1 MLSTDGKWKLNPRLH
16 SVKFIFDTPTPANA
30 QTPDEIIFENPF
42 PNDVP
47 GVPKRFVFRNPTTK
61 DPKEEEVIPQTAQN
75 HENESLSSGLLTVEP
90 LLDTKRP
97 VTDVKTT
104 AHQFSHIK
112 GPVCELG
119 RDIKSAVCA
128 AWALILSSQTDSEDI
143 RYSVC
148 VQNPKNL
155 QISQPPSPLQLSI
168 NRNQQA
174 SAFLEYVAGKPAIS
188 GVVDTESTLMTP
200 ATDEASFQTIV
211 AFSTTALGVHQL
223 SDVSGRTI
231 RIECSINDQELEL
244 SATFDQQ
251 HFSRPAARL
260 LLSDLEHILWQLDH
274 LSTTHQMT
282 LGEIQ
287 TISPASQRHLVHL
300 NRPLPREE
308 YILVH
313 DVIAQQAGTQQ
324 QAQAVCAW
332 DGNLSY
338 SQLQTH
344 VEKLSNHLSSIG
356 VGPEV
361 LVPVIFEKSVW
372 SIVAILGVA
381 SAGGAVVALDPSL
394 PAARIQMI
402 VQDVKATVVLSS
414 TGSQNKIPEQ
424 IPRESRVIVN
434 ESLFK
439 KLSTRRSSWST
450 QSSATS
456 DNALYVV
463 YTSGSTG
470 KPKGVVVTHTA
481 FCSSSK
487 GFSKA
492 IDLNA
497 PSARVLQYSSFSFDI
512 SMLEIFSTLM
522 AGACLCIPSEE
533 ERMNDL
539 ASCISSM
546 DVNWAMLT
554 PSVASLM
561 SPEDVPSLEVLCFVG
576 EALPQ
581 AVADTWADHVK
592 AINAYGPAECSA
604 ITIVS
609 KPRIKGVKSISLGQ
623 PANCAVWIV
632 TDNGQLASFNTI
644 GEIVI
649 EGPPVARGY
658 LGDKEKT
665 DTVFLDNPDF
675 LHGIVADPMRCYRT
689 GDLGRMSVDG
699 SIDFFGRKDSQV
711 KINGQRVELGEI
723 EHQLKKFLRL
733 TQSFEPPEPIWDVA
747 VELLRPMGASNGVLT
762 AFIASK
768 STIGSLAHFRKQTIA
783 SETDLVWRDTHGRFQ
798 VASREL
804 LRILPAYMVP
814 NAVIPCHALPLSASG
829 KVDRKALRSFGNDM
843 TAKQLLQLP
852 EQQND
857 GFSIASTYKS
867 EPQSAECTDCDEE
880 SSVGQ
885 HTISSD
891 AHPLCD
897 TSVSWSGSSGASLT
911 PIETSLRKAWAK
923 VLEVSEDTIRIDDD
937 FFRLGGDS
945 IGAIKVVAACRQLS
959 LQINVANI
967 FKNTVLRKMA
977 LVCKST
983 ADNCVK
989 ATTQFAPFQ
998 LLDQSAISELRE
1010 EASFQCNVKSEDI
1023 EDLYPCTH
1031 MQEGL
1036 MAVNL
1041 TRPGSYTGRWI
1052 HPLPKDIDLARFR
1065 SAWEDIHAT
1074 SSILRTRFATTSAA
1088 GSLQAVIRE
1097 RVQWLSHD
1105 DLEAYLEQDDSDPM
1119 YPGDSLNRFA
1129 LVSSKGGDMI
1139 FVWTIHHMLYDG
1151 WSLAM
1156 LCNKLNDTYQG
1167 RVMKPTTDYRHFIFY
1182 TQQLSPSTYTDY
1194 WMKELHKCPVS
1205 CFPAAPKQGYQ
1216 SFARAVVRDELTI
1229 DLDPSSGI
1237 TMSSLVRAAWS
1248 LMISNFSM
1256 SDDVVFGATVSGRN
1270 APIDDIESI
1279 EGPTIATIPIRV
1291 RLERELAILNFLRQI
1306 QDQATSMIPFEQAG
1320 IRQIKTLNEDTK
1332 RGCEFQNLLVVQAGG
1347 TWDETGSGPL
1357 TKPIY
1362 REEYTTFPVT
1372 CEVWLHPRKVEFA
1385 THVDEEVTS
1394 RVFVAQAI
1402 ETVKIIMT
1410 QLAWAASRPY
1420 SCSKVADLAFDKL
1433 PSLPETVNLNQAASN
1448 VSYTLHGIINNKSQV
1463 QPKRDAVAST
1473 TDCVSYASLESMS
1486 SALAR
1491 HLIHSGVSSG
1501 EMIPLCF
1508 EKSVWIV
1515 VAMLGVLKAG
1525 AAFVPLD
1532 PNQPISRLR
1541 EVAFQV
1547 KAKTVLMSRFH
1558 AKATDLG
1565 ITTSIIV
1572 DRESLERFA
1581 SFGSTKRLASYS
1593 EPDSPAY
1600 VVFTSGSTGTPK
1612 GIVISH
1618 SAFVSSA
1625 VAHGSAFRM
1634 SCDNRVL
1641 QFSAYS
1647 FDASLFEI
1655 LTTLIHGG
1663 TVFIPT
1669 EKERFQGIGD
1679 FIRKNDVNFALL
1691 TPSVARIIDP
1701 TEVPSLQTLVLGG
1714 EAPDHLLVKKWLDAG
1729 TELFNA
1735 YGPSECSVIA
1745 ACHSYSHEGDPRTI
1759 GHPIGCSS
1767 WIVDPDD
1774 EATLVPDGEIGEL
1787 LIGGPILADGYLD
1800 DPGRTAAAFIGTP
1813 SWPMESH
1820 PRVDKRLYKTG
1831 DLVKKKNDG
1840 NMVYVGRK
1848 DMQVKINGQR
1858 IELGDIESNLA
1869 VCLWVK
1875 RGVVLF
1881 PSCGP
1886 FSRQLVAVLELE
1898 MSHKTADGLPRM
1910 STFFN
1915 KKVDSIRRELAGKIP
1930 SVMLPSHWVDVNA
1943 LCRSGFPLS
1952 ASGKVDRKQII
1963 TSLEAHSKRGSSIV
1977 EEPARAS
1984 EESSVILPDEITAY
1998 ELAGKIASLIPF
2010 KSSSGSTL
2018 LRGFDDLLLHASG
2031 LDSLNMMSLM
2041 HFIRMKY
2048 RTGISMQI
2056 LMDEKTSIRT
2066 LAALIIGSSPRQNE
2080 ISEFPFQASGGG
2092 VDIMGQ
2098 INRYDDELLQ
2108 LSRKYHGTAIR
2119 KPVKKD
2125 NDIKVFLTG
2134 ASGYLGTQI
2143 LRQLLERRDVSCV
2156 TTLVRSRNLQA
2167 ARNRVIEA
2175 ARKTLWWTEFHE
2187 DKLEV
2192 WVGDLSQPKLGL
2204 EHDQWDLLS
2213 DGYSF
2218 DVIIHNGAVVHWNKS
2233 YSALESVNV
2242 GATAQL
2248 LGLTIQHPSLRFTYV
2263 SGGRQWKNGCEKD
2276 EEVAHELANSMGYS
2290 QTKFVAEVLVK
2301 RAAERCPPTGRNI
2314 AVFRPGL
2321 IIGTPTEG
2329 VANLDDYIWRLTA
2342 ANIEIG
2348 AYNADDDDA
2357 WLHVSDAATTAAAA
2371 IHTAFNTMSHA
2382 TAVKNQEDGM
2392 TWGAFWRLIQ
2402 ASGFNIRPIP
2412 ASEWVPAIRKD
2423 VSARQEAHPLWPL
2436 AHLLDGSMGWDF
2448 HSGHPRDC
2456 PVQLK
2461 VAVRRNLEYLTKV
2474 AFLPAAG
2481 LALEPDTRR
2490 GIIFRRSSFK

>member
-1 MLSTDGKWKLNPRLH
+1 M
-16 SVKFIFDTPTPANA
+16 
-30 QTPDEIIFENPF
+30 II
-42 PNDVP
+42 
-47 GVPKRFVFRNPTTK
+47 
-61 DPKEEEVIPQTAQN
+61 
-75 HENESLSSGLLTVEP
+75 
-90 LLDTKRP
+90 
-97 VTDVKTT
+97 
-104 AHQFSHIK
+104 
-112 GPVCELG
+112 
-119 RDIKSAVCA
+119 
-128 AWALILSSQTDSEDI
+128 
-143 RYSVC
+143 
-148 VQNPKNL
+148 
-155 QISQPPSPLQLSI
+155 
-168 NRNQQA
+168 
-174 SAFLEYVAGKPAIS
+174 
-188 GVVDTESTLMTP
+188 
-200 ATDEASFQTIV
+200 
-211 AFSTTALGVHQL
+211 
-223 SDVSGRTI
+223 
-231 RIECSINDQELEL
+231 
-244 SATFDQQ
+244 
-251 HFSRPAARL
+251 
-260 LLSDLEHILWQLDH
+260 
-274 LSTTHQMT
+274 
-282 LGEIQ
+282 
-287 TISPASQRHLVHL
+287 
-300 NRPLPREE
+300 
-308 YILVH
+308 
-313 DVIAQQAGTQQ
+313 
-324 QAQAVCAW
+324 
-332 DGNLSY
+332 
-338 SQLQTH
+338 
-344 VEKLSNHLSSIG
+344 
-356 VGPEV
+356 
-361 LVPVIFEKSVW
+361 
-372 SIVAILGVA
+372 
-381 SAGGAVVALDPSL
+381 
-394 PAARIQMI
+394 
-402 VQDVKATVVLSS
+402 QDVKATIVLSS
-414 TGSQNKIPEQ
+414 TGSQHKIPEE
-424 IPRESRVIVN
+424 IPQESRVIVD

-439 KLSTRRSSWST
+439 NLPTRASLWPTKSLV
-450 QSSATS
+450 TS

-470 KPKGVVVTHTA
+470 KPKGVVVTHNA

-487 GFSKA
+487 GFSEA
-492 IDLNA
+492 IDLNS
-497 PSARVLQYSSFSFDI
+497 PGARVLQYSSFSFDI

-533 ERMNDL
+533 ERMNNL

-581 AVADTWADHVK
+581 AVADTWIGHVK

-609 KPRIKGVKSISLGQ
+609 KPRIKGVKSISLGK

-632 TDNGQLASFNTI
+632 NENRQLASFNTI

-665 DTVFLDNPDF
+665 DAAFLDNPSF
-675 LHGIVADPMRCYRT
+675 LRGVVTDPMRCYRT
-689 GDLGRMSVDG
+689 GDLGRMNVDG

-723 EHQLKKFLRL
+723 EHQLKQFLQL
-733 TQSFEPPEPIWDVA
+733 SQPFGPSESTWDVA
-747 VELLRPMGASNGVLT
+747 VELLRPIGTSNGVLT

-768 STIGSLAHFRKQTIA
+768 STIGSSAHFRKQTIA
-783 SETDLVWRDTHGRFQ
+783 SERDPVWRDTHGRFQ

-804 LRILPAYMVP
+804 FGVLPAYMVP

-829 KVDRKALRSFGNDM
+829 KIDRKALRSLGNAM

-852 EQQND
+852 EQPKEE
-857 GFSIASTYKS
+857 FSFASTYTS
-867 EPQSAECTDCDEE
+867 EPQPAGFTDSDEE

-891 AHPLCD
+891 VNPLYE
-897 TSVSWSGSSGASLT
+897 TSVSSSGSSEESLT
-911 PIETSLRKAWAK
+911 PIEISLRKAWAK
-923 VLEVSEDTIRIDDD
+923 VLGVSEDKIAPDDD

-945 IGAIKVVAACRQLS
+945 IGAIKVVAACRQLA

-967 FKNTVLRKMA
+967 FKNTVLRNMA
-977 LVCKST
+977 SVCKST
-983 ADNCVK
+983 ADNYAK
-989 ATTQFAPFQ
+989 PTTQFSPFQ
-998 LLDQSAISELRE
+998 LLNQSTIPELRE

-1052 HPLPKDIDLARFR
+1052 HPLPKDIDLARFK
-1065 SAWEDIHAT
+1065 SSWEDIHAT
-1074 SSILRTRFATTSAA
+1074 SPILRTRFATTSAA
-1088 GSLQAVIRE
+1088 GSLQAVIKE
-1097 RVQWLSHD
+1097 KAQWLFHN
-1105 DLEAYLEQDDSDPM
+1105 DLEAYLEQDDSNPM
-1119 YPGDSLNRFA
+1119 FPGDSLNRFA
-1129 LVSSKGGDMI
+1129 LVSSKGGDVT

-1151 WSLAM
+1151 WSLGM
-1156 LCNKLNDTYQG
+1156 LCKKLNDAYNG
-1167 RVMKPTTDYRHFIFY
+1167 RVMKPVTNYRHFIFY
-1182 TQQLSPSTYTDY
+1182 TQQLSPSTYADH
-1194 WMKELHKCPVS
+1194 WMKELHESPVS
-1205 CFPAAPKQGYQ
+1205 CFPAAPKQGHQ

-1248 LMISNFSM
+1248 LMVSYFSEA
-1256 SDDVVFGATVSGRN
+1256 DDVVFGATVSGRN

-1291 RLERELAILNFLRQI
+1291 RLDRRLAVLSFLRQI

-1357 TKPIY
+1357 GKPVY

-1372 CEVWLHPRKVEFA
+1372 CEVWLHPRRVEFA

-1420 SCSKVADLAFDKL
+1420 SCSKIADLAFDKL
-1433 PSLPETVNLNQAASN
+1433 PSLPETVYHNQAVAN
-1448 VSYTLHGIINNKSQV
+1448 VSNTLHGIINSKSQV
-1463 QPKRDAVAST
+1463 QPEQNAVVST
-1473 TDCVSYASLESMS
+1473 SDCISYATLESMS
-1486 SALAR
+1486 STLAR
-1491 HLIHSGVSSG
+1491 HLIDRGVTSGD
-1501 EMIPLCF
+1501 MIPLCF

-1541 EVAFQV
+1541 EVALQV
-1547 KAKTVLMSRFH
+1547 KAKAVVMSKFH
-1558 AKATDLG
+1558 EKATDLG
-1565 ITTSIIV
+1565 VATSIIV
-1572 DRESLERFA
+1572 DRESLERFT
-1581 SFGSTKRLASYS
+1581 SSCSPKKLTSHY
-1593 EPDSPAY
+1593 EPASPAY
-1600 VVFTSGSTGTPK
+1600 VIFTSGSTGTPK

-1625 VAHGSAFRM
+1625 VAHGSALRM
-1634 SCDNRVL
+1634 SCDHRVL

-1663 TVFIPT
+1663 TVFVPT
-1669 EKERFQGIGD
+1669 EKERFEGIED
-1679 FIRKNDVNFALL
+1679 FIKSNNVNFALL

-1701 TEVPSLQTLVLGG
+1701 DEVPSLQTLVLGG
-1714 EAPDHLLVKKWLDAG
+1714 EAPDQLLVKKWLNVG
-1729 TELFNA
+1729 TEIFNA

-1745 ACHSYSHEGDPRTI
+1745 FCHPYSHEEDPRTI
-1759 GHPIGCSS
+1759 GLSVGCSS

-1774 EATLVPDGEIGEL
+1774 EATLVPDGEVGEL
-1787 LIGGPILADGYLD
+1787 LIGGPILADGYLN
-1800 DPGRTAAAFIGTP
+1800 DPGRTAAAFIDNL
-1813 SWPMESH
+1813 SWPTKSY
-1820 PRVDKRLYKTG
+1820 PKVDKRLYKTG
-1831 DLVKKKNDG
+1831 DLVKKVDDG
-1840 NMVYVGRK
+1840 SMVYIGRK

-1881 PSCGP
+1881 PSYGP

-1898 MSHKTADGLPRM
+1898 TSHKTTAGLPHM
-1910 STFFN
+1910 CTSFN
-1915 KKVDSIRRELAGKIP
+1915 KKADSIRRELAGKIP
-1930 SVMLPSHWVDVNA
+1930 NAMLPSHWVDVTA
-1943 LCRSGFPLS
+1943 LCRNGFPLS

-1963 TSLEAHSKRGSSIV
+1963 TCLEAQSERGSNFIDK
-1977 EEPARAS
+1977 PARVS
-1984 EESSVILPDEITAY
+1984 EESGVILPDDIPAY
-1998 ELAGKIASLIPF
+1998 ELAGKIASLVPL

-2018 LRGFDDLLLHASG
+2018 PRSFEDLLLHASG

-2066 LAALIIGSSPRQNE
+2066 LAALITGSSPRQSD
-2080 ISEFPFQASGGG
+2080 IAEFPSQTPSGG
-2092 VDIMGQ
+2092 VNIMSQ
-2098 INRYDDELLQ
+2098 VNRYDNELLQ
-2108 LSRKYHGTAIR
+2108 LRKYQGTPSR
-2119 KPVKKD
+2119 HPVKKD

-2143 LRQLLERRDVSCV
+2143 LRQLLERHDVSCV
-2156 TTLVRSRNLQA
+2156 TTLVRSANVQA
-2167 ARNRVIEA
+2167 AKSRVIEA

-2187 DKLEV
+2187 DKLKV

-2204 EHDQWDLLS
+2204 EHDQWGLLS

-2233 YSALESVNV
+2233 YSALEAVNV
-2242 GATAQL
+2242 GSTAQL
-2248 LGLTIQHPSLRFTYV
+2248 LGLAIQHPSLRLTYV
-2263 SGGRQWKNGCEKD
+2263 SGGRQWKSDSEKD
-2276 EEVAHELANSMGYS
+2276 EEVAHELVDSMGYS

-2301 RAAERCPPTGRNI
+2301 RAAERCHPTGRNI

-2342 ANIEIG
+2342 ASIDIG
-2348 AYNADDDDA
+2348 AYNADDKDA

-2371 IHTAFNTMSHA
+2371 IHVAFNTMSQA
-2382 TAVKNQEDGM
+2382 TTVKSQEDGM

-2402 ASGFNIRPIP
+2402 ASGYDVRPTP
-2412 ASEWVPAIRKD
+2412 ASEWLPAIRKD
-2423 VSARQEAHPLWPL
+2423 ISARKEAHPLWPL
-2436 AHLLDGSMGWDF
+2436 AHLLDGSMEWD
-2448 HSGHPRDC
+2448 SQGDHPRDC

-2461 VAVRRNLEYLTKV
+2461 VAVRRNLEFLMKV
-2474 AFLPAAG
+2474 GFLPTVG
-2481 LALEPDTRR
+2481 LALKPEVGP
-2490 GIIFRRSSFK
+2490 GFAFRRSSFK